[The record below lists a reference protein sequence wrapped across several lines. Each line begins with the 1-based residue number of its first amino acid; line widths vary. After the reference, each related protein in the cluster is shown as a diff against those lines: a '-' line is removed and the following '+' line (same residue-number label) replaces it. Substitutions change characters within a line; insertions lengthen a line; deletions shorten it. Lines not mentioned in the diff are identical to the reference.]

1 MKLFHY
7 KANGQHHCLWAVDVL
22 VLAPF
27 KGPACFN
34 TNAAVRGPDSPQGK
48 GTVWGPRLHW
58 PRSPSVKYPNILGSV
73 LRQSHWLMLWEGTLM
88 FGVCV
93 LQGPILL
100 WYLCL
105 QTVSGDQD
113 SNHTWGKML
122 TWHLHFPQMD
132 PAYRRGT
139 SFRRE
144 KTRVGHAWVPWL
156 SGNKPSTLHPFSCN
170 CLIDFVRHKLTPISP
185 FCVWGNWG
193 SESTTN
199 LHKVI

>member
-1 MKLFHY
+1 M
-7 KANGQHHCLWAVDVL
+7 GCWCL
-22 VLAPF
+22 
-27 KGPACFN
+27 
-34 TNAAVRGPDSPQGK
+34 SPN
-48 GTVWGPRLHW
+48 
-58 PRSPSVKYPNILGSV
+58 S
-73 LRQSHWLMLWEGTLM
+73 
-88 FGVCV
+88 
-93 LQGPILL
+93 LQGTSLLQYQCCSQGSWLSTRERHCMRAQAALAKKPQCQIPKYSWVCSETKPLVDALRRNPNVWSMCSPGTNLL

-122 TWHLHFPQMD
+122 TWHHFPQMD
-132 PAYRRGT
+132 PAYRRGP